1 MFSLKL
7 GFINNIYMNVLILT
21 PDAVGSTLLQRLI
34 TIYMQFHNYDRPVI
48 NLHELTNGLVKYYS
62 PEFNQELLG
71 KKPGKWGYHQSLREV
86 AELLDSADHY
96 KTSRLAQYHITK
108 RKDTLADQIPF
119 YEYLNENF
127 YIISCRR
134 QNIFEHA
141 LSWTIKNV
149 TKRLNVYSAEE
160 KINVFFDLY
169 QSRIE
174 VAPETLVDQ
183 LERYR
188 TYMQW
193 CSDHFNIASY
203 FQYERDL
210 PNIEN
215 YILNLPIF
223 AGQSNRVTWKSTYG
237 LDFADWNR
245 CHYMSSDIG
254 SIALGSQEKLQQIT
268 FDKSSALGFN
278 NSLVANLPRD
288 HQRTLLT
295 HGKNYSNASESIKK
309 MVELGILIT
318 GVPIKKQT
326 LREKKYLV
334 KNFDACVD
342 AYNNWIVN
350 YPELGQPLDHENIM
364 LAIEHEQHQWRGQW
378 PTATSAVALLDQRT
392 TEP

>member
-7 GFINNIYMNVLILT
+7 GVINNIYMNVLILT

-149 TKRLNVYSAEE
+149 TKRLNVYSAQE

-223 AGQSNRVTWKSTYG
+223 AGQSKQVTWKSTYG

-268 FDKSSALGFN
+268 FDKSNYTGFN

-295 HGKNYSNASESIKK
+295 HGKNYSNASESIEK
-309 MVELGILIT
+309 MVELGILVT

-326 LREKKYLV
+326 MREKKYLV

-364 LAIEHEQHQWRGQW
+364 LAIEHEQHQWKGQW
-378 PTATSAVALLDQRT
+378 PTASSAVALLDQQS
-392 TEP
+392 TEL